1 MIVWPRLAR
10 DLPMDKL
17 DVVTSVVRL
26 DDLPELS
33 SKILK
38 GQIRGRTDV
47 DVRA

>member
-1 MIVWPRLAR
+1 MIAWPRLAR

-17 DVVTSVVRL
+17 DAMTSVVRL

-38 GQIRGRTDV
+38 GQIRGGTVV